1 MFNPTTSESPDAAVL
16 PPVITIDGP
25 GGSGKGTL
33 ARAVAARLGWH
44 LLDSG
49 SLYRIVGWAAQTR
62 DVPLDDEPGLAELAL
77 GLDIRFDGDET
88 WVDGVGAE
96 AHIRSEEAGTAA
108 SRVAALPA
116 VRTALDSVQKTL
128 RKPPGLVADGRDM
141 GTVVFPAAPLKIY
154 LEASAHIRAERRHKQ
169 LKEKGS
175 PANLRALLVAIE
187 DRDKRDKGRDVS
199 PLVPAEDAVILDSTA
214 MTIDAVIE
222 RAMQLARDRGLV

>member
-1 MFNPTTSESPDAAVL
+1 MTGEVADNLPAESDL

-33 ARAVAARLGWH
+33 AAALAAALGWH

-49 SLYRIVGWAAQTR
+49 SLYRIVGWAAQQQGVALS
-62 DVPLDDEPGLAELAL
+62 DAQAL
-77 GLDIRFDGDET
+77 GAMALALDIRFDGQET

-96 AHIRSEEAGTAA
+96 AHIRTEEAGTAA
-108 SRVAALPA
+108 SVVAALPE
-116 VRTALDSVQKTL
+116 VRTALDAVQKGM
-128 RKPPGLVADGRDM
+128 RKSPGLVADGRDM
-141 GTVVFPAAPLKIY
+141 GTVVFPTAPLKIY
-154 LEASAHIRAERRHKQ
+154 LEASAEVRAERRHKQ

-175 PANLRALLVAIE
+175 PASLRALLAAIE
-187 DRDKRDKGRDVS
+187 DRDKRDKERDVS

-222 RAMQLARDRGLV
+222 RALELARDRKLV